1 MAGSVNKPEILHLIA
16 PTVGLL
22 FDVVDMGIAVA
33 ALHEMPAELTDAL
46 VAGDDGQPGTLPR
59 RRAVAPL
66 G

>member
-1 MAGSVNKPEILHLIA
+1 MAGAVNKPEILQLIA

-22 FDVVDMGIAVA
+22 FDVVDMGVAVA
-33 ALHEMPAELTDAL
+33 ALHEMPAELADAL
-46 VAGDDGQPGTLPR
+46 VAGNDGQPGTLPR